1 MKIFLLYTI
10 VLLSISCRTISK
22 NHLIGTYLQNNDKN
36 TLIIFNSKDFLVKIK
51 HKQLDAP
58 PCAYG
63 DTITYGNWEI
73 ENNKMISIDNTNLI
87 SSIIESEFQESFKF
101 NDSVAIHINNP
112 IEYFYLK
119 NKENVRGILYEVVI
133 SSNDSYFDVK
143 VSGIYQNNLIKFYKP
158 NNIKI
163 RQITIFVIP
172 THNYDMCNL
181 GERYF
186 YTIDYVV
193 KNEKSNSFNVEMPM
207 LTYNF
212 MSYIRLNRDFIKIIN
227 KSHLEWNGEVFSKQP
242 IATKSSK

>member
-1 MKIFLLYTI
+1 MKIFLLYII

-87 SSIIESEFQESFKF
+87 SSLIESEFQESFKF

-119 NKENVRGILYEVVI
+119 NKENVRRRLKGQGQRRRKTTSQKSGKRLCEIKARSDDLDQKKYE
-133 SSNDSYFDVK
+133 
-143 VSGIYQNNLIKFYKP
+143 
-158 NNIKI
+158 
-163 RQITIFVIP
+163 
-172 THNYDMCNL
+172 
-181 GERYF
+181 
-186 YTIDYVV
+186 
-193 KNEKSNSFNVEMPM
+193 
-207 LTYNF
+207 
-212 MSYIRLNRDFIKIIN
+212 KIIYN
-227 KSHLEWNGEVFSKQP
+227 STRYERQG
-242 IATKSSK
+242 